1 MRYTRIRQI
10 ILLFGLMMPTIWC
23 NAVDTNFTDGHSHI
37 INVKESHVQ
46 SIPKGSSI
54 HASIDGHYL
63 TVVFTENLGS
73 VAVEITTASGTTV
86 ENYWAFTPDGMQTYL
101 SLTGDYVVTFTL
113 ANGDEYYGEF
123 TVTD

>member
-1 MRYTRIRQI
+1 MRYTKIKQF

-23 NAVDTNFTDGHSHI
+23 NAVDTNFTDGHSH

-73 VAVEITTASGTTV
+73 VAVEITTTSGTTV

>member
-1 MRYTRIRQI
+1 MIFRTA
-10 ILLFGLMMPTIWC
+10 L
-23 NAVDTNFTDGHSHI
+23 
-37 INVKESHVQ
+37 KESHVQ

-86 ENYWAFTPDGMQTYL
+86 ENYWAFTPNGMQTYL

>member
-1 MRYTRIRQI
+1 MRYTKIKQI

-23 NAVDTNFTDGHSHI
+23 SAIDTNFTDGHSH

-46 SIPKGSSI
+46 SIPRGSSI
-54 HASIDGHYL
+54 HASIDGHCL
-63 TVVFTENLGS
+63 TISFSESIGQ
-73 VAVEITTASGTTV
+73 VAVEVSSVSGVVLRNEATH
-86 ENYWAFTPDGMQTYL
+86 TPEGLLYYIPL
-101 SLTGDYVVTFTL
+101 AGDYIVTFTL